1 MTAHHNRAGRR
12 MLRATAK
19 TLAAR
24 WLSGGLFGTLE
35 AALATGA
42 RPVPAPALRSAPTG
56 AVGSPAVV
64 HARSG

>member
-1 MTAHHNRAGRR
+1 MTAHHNGAGRR
-12 MLRATAK
+12 MLRANAK
-19 TLAAR
+19 IIAAR

-42 RPVPAPALRSAPTG
+42 RPCRACLTL
-56 AVGSPAVV
+56 GSPAGI